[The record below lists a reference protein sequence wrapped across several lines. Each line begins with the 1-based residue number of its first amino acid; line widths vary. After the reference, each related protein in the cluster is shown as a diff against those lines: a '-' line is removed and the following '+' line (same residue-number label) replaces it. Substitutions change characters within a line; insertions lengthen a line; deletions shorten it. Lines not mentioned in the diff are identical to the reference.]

1 MGHLTTTEIN
11 YEEFTQ
17 IFYLV
22 YIQIIYLWFS
32 YEETSNQLVFCLILC
47 PIIITMYHSIL
58 TKLNIHL

>member
-11 YEEFTQ
+11 YEELTQ

-32 YEETSNQLVFCLILC
+32 YEKTGLLTSRAKYCYLMSPGSL
-47 PIIITMYHSIL
+47 
-58 TKLNIHL
+58 LNRPMAGNR